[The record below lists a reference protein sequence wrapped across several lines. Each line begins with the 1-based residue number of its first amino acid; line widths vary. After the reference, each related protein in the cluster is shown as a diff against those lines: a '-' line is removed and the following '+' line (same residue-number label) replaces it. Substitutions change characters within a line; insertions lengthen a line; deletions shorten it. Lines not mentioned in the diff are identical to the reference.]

1 MTDTDTT
8 SKSSAMQRFLAMV
21 EGLGNRLPHPTILFI
36 WLCLGILALTAILA
50 ALGVSVETATGTY
63 AVNNLIGNE
72 PIDLQNPRNGQ
83 VIASYPSGWQY
94 LFSTLTPN
102 FVNFAPFGMVVVIMI
117 AIGVAEHSGLIGA
130 TIRKLVV
137 SVPAALVT
145 PTVVFAGV
153 MANIAAD
160 AGYFVLIPLGA
171 LVFWGLGRHPL
182 AGLAAAFAG
191 VSGGFSANLVIT
203 SLDPLLGGFTQPAAA
218 VGDSILGTDFAET
231 MNIATM
237 NYYFLVVSTAL
248 VVVIGTIVVNKIVE
262 PHLGSYTPDEDAEL
276 PEMPQG
282 ASAAETRALRLAGLS
297 ALLYIGVIV
306 WTALPTQGSLPL
318 QGVFSTASL
327 APDTI
332 AALEARYGSVNITHA
347 PLFQTH
353 ILVSILFFFFLIPG
367 FVYGRAVGA
376 FKTGADF
383 VRTMEKAALS
393 MAGFIVMV
401 FFMAQFVAYF
411 NASNIGVVIA
421 MQGAELLEALPA
433 DSTGGRIAL
442 ILCFVILSGFINL
455 FMGSASAK
463 WAILAPIFV
472 PVMMTVGITPAATQM
487 LYRIGDST
495 TNIITPLMTYFAFV
509 ITVGA
514 KYRPGFG
521 IGSLVSLMLPFSI
534 SFMIAWTILFMLWA
548 FAGLPLGPDA
558 GIFFEL
564 PK

>member
-1 MTDTDTT
+1 MTDSGTT
-8 SKSSAMQRFLAMV
+8 GNPSAMQRFLAMV

-36 WLCLGILALTAILA
+36 WLCLGILALTAVMS
-50 ALGVSVETATGTY
+50 ALGVSVDTATGTY
-63 AVNNLIGNE
+63 AVNNLIGND

-130 TIRKLVV
+130 TIRKLVI
-137 SVPAALVT
+137 SVPAKLVT

-231 MNIATM
+231 LNIATM
-237 NYYFLVVSTAL
+237 NYYFLVVSTFI
-248 VVVIGTIVVNKIVE
+248 VVFIGTFVVNKIVE
-262 PHLGSYTPDEDAEL
+262 PHLGPYNAPEDAEL

-282 ASAAETRALRLAGLS
+282 ASPKEARALRLAGFA
-297 ALLYIGVIV
+297 ALAYLAVIV
-306 WTALPTQGSLPL
+306 WTAAPLTVDLPL
-318 QGVFSTASL
+318 AGVFSTASL
-327 APDTI
+327 APDTV

-347 PLFQTH
+347 PLFKTH
-353 ILVSILFFFFLIPG
+353 ILVTILFFFFLIPG

-393 MAGFIVMV
+393 MASFIVMV

-411 NASNIGVVIA
+411 NASNIGIVIA

-433 DSTGGRIAL
+433 DTTAGRIAL

-495 TNIITPLMTYFAFV
+495 TNLITPLMTYFAFV

-534 SFMIAWTILFMLWA
+534 CFMIGWTILFLLWA
-548 FAGLPLGPDA
+548 FAGLPLGPGEA
-558 GIFFEL
+558 VFFAV
-564 PK
+564 P